1 MEENPCAI
9 PGTAGVAAPR
19 CDSGGFRLAGDDP
32 MPITQFHHSTPRESN
47 RGTGRRRLG
56 LWPQGSLSVLAA
68 MVLLAAVCRGGVGS
82 PEPISAGPKVV
93 ESVEAATGT
102 DEIEVQV
109 VTTALRTPWFT
120 VFPLREPDRLVMD
133 LPGFLWKPG
142 RTAHLPSAHPE
153 VEGVRIGQFS
163 DDPLITRIVFDLTV
177 SAQDLRYRTVS
188 TTESGR
194 LRVQVSDQA
203 EIASAEEW
211 TTPVPAKP
219 RPKEQAAHVA
229 KPGAAAAIVAGSGP
243 EPQAAASAPAP
254 ATAAVEKE
262 PLGEPKTSVA
272 PASAAASAPEP
283 VEAGATA
290 ESPAPPLTVAQ
301 SAGVS
306 PRRHLVWILATV
318 GCLIAVGLLA
328 LWLRRRSRTDE
339 GELAAFGEVD
349 REAPAP
355 ESGGGAGEQPDVVKC
370 KIIDGYLVLA
380 PEGNGRALSDLPP
393 ESRCEAKVR
402 GSVELTVAAARSGA
416 DEPKGEAPDGPATQ
430 AKTLIGALSDESVA
444 VRKAAAQGLWELA
457 GQGHVDVL
465 LPYLKSEDPRIRLV
479 VAGVL
484 GEAGAA
490 KCAGALAEIAADPDP
505 SVRASVLYAFAQLGD
520 KARDHC
526 DAVRARLSDAEGSVR
541 ARAVEALAAMNP
553 KSEEVSGEMLDLTGD
568 GDSSVREAAVSAA
581 FGFVSRGVSGAMI
594 ELLADPTRRSQAF
607 ELLQQGDEAA
617 LRRLLMAARSAP
629 PESGERALETISYV
643 MSRRWTVEDFAGELA
658 SSDPEDRLMA
668 VEGLAMVGGDE
679 AAQELARLAKSDS
692 SPQIKKRAAEIVGKW
707 KELAPHAAG
716 TPGGSDGG
724 QSDS

>member
-1 MEENPCAI
+1 MEPA
-9 PGTAGVAAPR
+9 
-19 CDSGGFRLAGDDP
+19 
-32 MPITQFHHSTPRESN
+32 
-47 RGTGRRRLG
+47 
-56 LWPQGSLSVLAA
+56 
-68 MVLLAAVCRGGVGS
+68 
-82 PEPISAGPKVV
+82 SAGPKVV

-102 DEIEVQV
+102 DDLEVQV
-109 VTTALRTPWFT
+109 VTTAFRTPWFT
-120 VFPLREPDRLVMD
+120 IFPLREPDRLVMD

-142 RTAHLPSAHPE
+142 ITAHLPSAHPE

-177 SAQDLRYRTVS
+177 PAQDLRYRTVS

-203 EIASAEEW
+203 EIASAAEW
-211 TTPVPAKP
+211 TTPAPAQP
-219 RPKEQAAHVA
+219 RPKEQAPHVA
-229 KPGAAAAIVAGSGP
+229 KPASSVSASAAANASPAKAKPVSATVAPSAP
-243 EPQAAASAPAP
+243 EPQASAPAP
-254 ATAAVEKE
+254 ALETSAVEE
-262 PLGEPKTSVA
+262 GPLGQPETSAA
-272 PASAAASAPEP
+272 PASAAERASESAD
-283 VEAGATA
+283 AGATA
-290 ESPAPPLTVAQ
+290 QSPAPPLTVAQ

-306 PRRHLVWILATV
+306 PGRHLVWILAAV
-318 GCLIAVGLLA
+318 GCLLAVGLLA
-328 LWLRRRSRTDE
+328 LWLRRRSRADE

-349 REAPAP
+349 REAPAA
-355 ESGGGAGEQPDVVKC
+355 ESAGAGGEHTDVVKC
-370 KIIDGYLVLA
+370 KIVDGYLVLA
-380 PEGNGRALSDLPP
+380 PEGNGRALSDLSP
-393 ESRCEAKVR
+393 ESRREAKVR
-402 GSVELTVAAARSGA
+402 GSVELTVGAVRSEA
-416 DEPKGEAPDGPATQ
+416 DEPKGETPDGPATQ

-465 LPYLKSEDPRIRLV
+465 LPYLKSEDSRIRLV

-490 KCAGALAEIAADPDP
+490 SCAGALAEIAADPDP

-520 KARDHC
+520 KAKDHC
-526 DAVRARLSDAEGSVR
+526 DAVRSRLSDAEGSVR

-553 KSEEVSGEMLDLTGD
+553 KSEKVAGEVLALTGD
-568 GDSSVREAAVSAA
+568 GDPSVREAAVSAA

-617 LRRLLMAARSAP
+617 LRRLLIAARNAP
-629 PESGERALETISYV
+629 PQSGERALGTISYV
-643 MSRRWTVEDFAGELA
+643 VSRRWTVDDFAGELA
-658 SSDPEDRLMA
+658 SSDPEDRMAA

-679 AAQELARLAKSDS
+679 AARELARLARNDS
-692 SPQIKKRAAEIVGKW
+692 SPQIRKRAAEIVGQW
-707 KELAPHAAG
+707 TELAPHAAG